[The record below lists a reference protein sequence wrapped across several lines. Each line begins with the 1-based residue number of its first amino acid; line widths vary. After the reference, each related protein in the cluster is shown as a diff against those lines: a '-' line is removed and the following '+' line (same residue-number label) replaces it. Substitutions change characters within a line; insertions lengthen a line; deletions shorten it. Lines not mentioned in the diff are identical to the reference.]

1 MSGAFSDVLKR
12 VGDDP
17 ARASLSDIG
26 ILLAEEDE
34 ELQQQLF
41 RLADAIRAREM
52 GDAVHLRG
60 VIEFSS
66 HCQADCHY
74 CGLRA
79 SNAAASRY
87 RLSPETIFEQVKR
100 GAALGLGTVVLQS
113 GEDPWYDRDT
123 LAELIARI
131 ARETPV
137 AITLSLGE
145 RSYAD
150 LRAFRR
156 AGADRYLLK
165 HETSDPALHRRLR
178 PARTLRR
185 RLRQLSWLR
194 ALGYQ
199 VGSGCIVGLPGQT
212 LSSLARDVT
221 TLRDLDV
228 EMAGIGPFI
237 PHPSTPL
244 GDGEPGSV
252 ELTLRLVAVTRMVLP
267 TAHIAAT
274 TAMAT
279 LHPQG
284 RELALQAGANVVMPN
299 LTPLAYRRQYEIY
312 PAKACLD
319 ETTEHCLGCLRGRIE
334 AIGRTLGRGRGDS
347 PKWEL
352 KGVIGDVDQ
361 NRPQFGD
368 DR

>member
-1 MSGAFSDVLKR
+1 MSGTFDAVLKR
-12 VGDDP
+12 VAGDP
-17 ARASLSDIG
+17 GRADASDLEV
-26 ILLAEEDE
+26 LLAAEASEP
-34 ELQQQLF
+34 QGQLF
-41 RLADAIRAREM
+41 RLADAIRAREL
-52 GDAVHLRG
+52 GDSVHLRG

-79 SNAAASRY
+79 SNSGASRY
-87 RLSPETIFEQVKR
+87 RLSPETILEQAKR

-113 GEDPWYDRDT
+113 GEDPWYGRDT
-123 LAELIARI
+123 LSRLIAGI
-131 ARETPV
+131 TRETPLAV
-137 AITLSLGE
+137 TLSLGE

-165 HETSDPALHRRLR
+165 HETGDPILHRRLR

-194 ALGYQ
+194 NLGYQ
-199 VGSGCIVGLPGQT
+199 VGSGCIIGLPGQT
-212 LSSLARDVT
+212 LSSLARDVML
-221 TLRDLDV
+221 LRDLDV
-228 EMAGIGPFI
+228 EMVGAGPFI

-244 GDGEPGSV
+244 GGSEPGPV
-252 ELTLRLVAVTRMVLP
+252 DLTLRVVAITRIVLP
-267 TAHIAAT
+267 SAHIAAT

-299 LTPLAYRRQYEIY
+299 LTPIEYRRQYEIY
-312 PAKACLD
+312 PGKACLD

-334 AIGRTLGRGRGDS
+334 AIGRTMGQGRGDS
-347 PKWEL
+347 PKWQAR
-352 KGVIGDVDQ
+352 GVVGNGGQ
-361 NRPQFGD
+361 RRP
-368 DR
+368 